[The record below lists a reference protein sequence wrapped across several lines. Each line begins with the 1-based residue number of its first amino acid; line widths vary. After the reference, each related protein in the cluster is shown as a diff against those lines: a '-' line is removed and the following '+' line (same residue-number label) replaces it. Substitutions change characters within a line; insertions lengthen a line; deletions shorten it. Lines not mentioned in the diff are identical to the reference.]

1 VHIKDSWKIFLTTAS
16 SMHKLLLRMQMMERE
31 MISMRHSPR
40 LGKNVQD
47 MILTF

>member
-31 MISMRHSPR
+31 MLSPT